1 MQQYQDAASV
11 ATSVNNY
18 LFDRHLSQF
27 LEAFAHAAQ
36 SSVKIENKEA
46 VIKEIYCLETSRP

>member
-18 LFDRHLSQF
+18 FFDRHLSQF
-27 LEAFAHAAQ
+27 LEACAHAAQ
-36 SSVKIENKEA
+36 SSVKIEKQKA
-46 VIKEIYCLETSRP
+46 VIKEIYCLENSTR